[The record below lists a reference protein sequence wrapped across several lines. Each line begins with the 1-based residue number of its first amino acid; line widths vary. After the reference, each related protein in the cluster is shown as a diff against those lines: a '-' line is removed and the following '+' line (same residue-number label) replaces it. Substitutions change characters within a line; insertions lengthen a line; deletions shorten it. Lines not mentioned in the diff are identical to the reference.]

1 MSRLSPIRLMLC
13 AASVAAV
20 LFAAAGVAQPPSKAI
35 PPRTPSTHPQKA
47 PQPQHLAEWMDSHR
61 NLSPAAQQQALER
74 EPGFHSM
81 KPEVQ
86 QRMRD
91 RLTEL
96 NNMPP
101 AQRER
106 VLAHTQAMERLTMP
120 QRQQVRGAM
129 QQLGALPIDRRRVVA
144 RTFRDMRDMP
154 AGQRQAYMN
163 SEWYRG
169 QFNDTER
176 NTLSSLMAVEPF
188 LPLVPPA
195 HAAPPPQ
202 R

>member
-1 MSRLSPIRLMLC
+1 MLR
-13 AASVAAV
+13 AASVAAM
-20 LFAAAGVAQPPSKAI
+20 LFAVSVVAQPPTKI
-35 PPRTPSTHPQKA
+35 PPRTMNAHPSKT

-61 NLSPAAQQQALER
+61 NLSPAAQQQALEH
-74 EPGFHSM
+74 EPGFQSM
-81 KPEVQ
+81 KPDVQ

-101 AQRER
+101 AQRQR
-106 VLAHTQAMERLTMP
+106 VLARTQAMEKLTMP

-129 QQLGALPIDRRRVVA
+129 QQLGALPEDRRKVVA

-154 AGQRQAYMN
+154 PNQREAYMN

-169 QFNDTER
+169 QFNDQER
-176 NTLSSLMAVEPF
+176 ATLSNLMAVEPM
-188 LPLVPPA
+188 LPLTPA
-195 HAAPPPQ
+195 VRTAPPVPQ